1 MDNSTLVHEY
11 SGVNRPSACCPIYS
25 KASIIQLAK
34 LWFETPRPDQNSITG
49 VLADQVGPGGKV
61 DLYRA
66 VMVTPIKMYILY
78 LLKVP
83 ATMHDST
90 NLISQDSALNT
101 LSGVVGL
108 PISIDRAHKTLIV
121 ALLLRSQW
129 F

>member
-1 MDNSTLVHEY
+1 M
-11 SGVNRPSACCPIYS
+11 
-25 KASIIQLAK
+25 
-34 LWFETPRPDQNSITG
+34 
-49 VLADQVGPGGKV
+49 LADQVGPGGKV

-66 VMVTPIKMYILY
+66 VMVTPIKMY

-101 LSGVVGL
+101 LSGVVAL
-108 PISIDRAHKTLIV
+108 PISIDQAHKTLIV

-129 F
+129 FRLPLSI